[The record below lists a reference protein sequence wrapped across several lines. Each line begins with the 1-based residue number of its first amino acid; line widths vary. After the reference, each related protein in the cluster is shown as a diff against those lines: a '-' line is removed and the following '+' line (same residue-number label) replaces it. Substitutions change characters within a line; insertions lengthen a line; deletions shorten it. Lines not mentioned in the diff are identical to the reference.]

1 MRLTMDSCAWAL
13 ACPVRMAAR
22 GRSSPIFTRSSNAVR
37 PEHPAPDRSC
47 YPALKYV
54 IGTGPGGDMT
64 RTHDY
69 QIINDTA
76 PAIETALATRTADG
90 WRPILMSTATVNTAV
105 QVFIPSPYAK

>member
-1 MRLTMDSCAWAL
+1 
-13 ACPVRMAAR
+13 
-22 GRSSPIFTRSSNAVR
+22 
-37 PEHPAPDRSC
+37 
-47 YPALKYV
+47 
-54 IGTGPGGDMT
+54 MT

-105 QVFIPSPYAK
+105 QVFIVLEKPVKSPYAK